1 MIYSDLGLIPLVI
14 DKVSC
19 QLSRQIQFQLNQRN
33 LVSAQCDLIQTANI
47 HGKKYFD
54 ERFFIY
60 FLFHRWPFNSIAN
73 HLNNIYFNS
82 EYHADDND
90 HDQDFAEIHF

>member
-1 MIYSDLGLIPLVI
+1 MQLSRVADRGRCYLLPVVESCLQRAVTMIYSDLGLIPLVI

-19 QLSRQIQFQLNQRN
+19 QLSRQIQFQLNPRN

-54 ERFFIY
+54 ERFFLF
-60 FLFHRWPFNSIAN
+60 FLFHR
-73 HLNNIYFNS
+73 
-82 EYHADDND
+82 
-90 HDQDFAEIHF
+90 